1 MKRLERATQIKIRI
15 QKKKTQRERE
25 TIQSQRPLSSLS
37 AQLAIQTRGLI
48 LVKIDLVVRLAAATF
63 LIECTR
69 EASVCV
75 RLTESHLNADDI
87 QTELAS
93 CEDLEVNQKT
103 SLTLWQSIFGPQI
116 CVARSL

>member
-1 MKRLERATQIKIRI
+1 MHFEEIRKSDAD
-15 QKKKTQRERE
+15 QNSDPKKENTARERE

-63 LIECTR
+63 LTECTR

-75 RLTESHLNADDI
+75 SHTQKVTSMQMIFKLNSQA
-87 QTELAS
+87 
-93 CEDLEVNQKT
+93 
-103 SLTLWQSIFGPQI
+103 
-116 CVARSL
+116 ARIWK